1 MQTQKYRAP
10 VMLKFLKM
18 KDQFSKMSHKKEGP
32 NCGDSAQ
39 AGKSI
44 GGLFPLFEK

>member
-1 MQTQKYRAP
+1 MLTLQKIT
-10 VMLKFLKM
+10 K
-18 KDQFSKMSHKKEGP
+18 QFSKVSHKKEGP

-44 GGLFPLFEK
+44 GGLFPLFEKKTTVLQEKY